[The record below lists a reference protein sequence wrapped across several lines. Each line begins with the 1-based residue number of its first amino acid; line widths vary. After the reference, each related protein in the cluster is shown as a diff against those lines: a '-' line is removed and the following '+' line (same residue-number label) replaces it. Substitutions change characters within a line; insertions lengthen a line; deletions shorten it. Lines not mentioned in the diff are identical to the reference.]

1 MSAAHPHREGLV
13 IAPLGGCGEI
23 GMNLTLYGAEGR
35 WLMVD
40 CGMTFADETLPGV
53 DLIVPDP
60 SFIESEAEDLVGLVV
75 THAHEDH
82 LGAIHHLWERF
93 RCPVYVTPFAA
104 AALRPKL
111 EEAGIQ
117 GDVPVHVVDSED
129 PLDLGPFRVT
139 MVGMT
144 HSTLEM
150 QALGIETRHG
160 AVLHTGDWKLDPDP
174 LLGEVSDE
182 AALKE
187 WGDRGVL
194 ALVCDSTNVFN
205 PGTSGSEADVR
216 RAMIE
221 LVKARPT
228 GRIVITSFASNVA
241 RLESAAAAAEA
252 ANRSFALVGRS
263 LWKFYEAAREAGY
276 LKKMRPPLRD
286 REAADLPAD
295 KVLFLCTGCQGEPRG
310 AMARI
315 AFEDHP
321 SIALGRGDT
330 AIFSSKIIPGNERT
344 LMRVHNALAL
354 SGVEVITEKDHMV
367 HVSGHPA
374 REELKRMYELVR
386 PELLV
391 PVHGEARHLIEQAR
405 FAVEEGGVPAAQVIL
420 NGDVLRL
427 APGKPRIVGEVPS
440 GRLAVDP
447 SGLVVMASAML
458 QHRRKL
464 SYNGVAMVVLV
475 VDEDSELVEDPRVL
489 LVGVADGSEMRRLT
503 EDIEIAI
510 EKEIG
515 KVNGRRP
522 ADDDTLAEAAMR
534 ALRRTVRQINGRR
547 PITECEVVRLE
558 AGEQVSAKK
567 LKEAV

>member
-1 MSAAHPHREGLV
+1 LSAAHPHRDGLV

-23 GMNLTLYGAEGR
+23 GMNLTLYGAEGK

-40 CGMTFADETLPGV
+40 CGMTFADESLPGI
-53 DLIVPDP
+53 DLVVPDP
-60 SFIESEAEDLVGLVV
+60 SFIASEADDLVGLVV

-82 LGAIHHLWERF
+82 LGAIHHLWDRF

-104 AALRPKL
+104 ESLRLKL
-111 EEAGIQ
+111 EEAGLR
-117 GDVPVHVVDSED
+117 DEVPVHIVRDEG

-139 MVGMT
+139 MIGLT

-150 QALGIETRHG
+150 QALAIETRHG
-160 AVLHTGDWKLDPDP
+160 TVLHSGDWKLDPDP
-174 LLGEVSDE
+174 LLGEMSDE
-182 AALKE
+182 AALKA

-194 ALVCDSTNVFN
+194 ALVCDSTNVFT

-216 RAMIE
+216 RSLID

-263 LWKFYEAAREAGY
+263 LWKFYEAARECGY
-276 LKKMRPPLRD
+276 LKKMRPPLSD
-286 REAADLPAD
+286 REAADLPSD
-295 KVLFLCTGCQGEPRG
+295 KVLFLCTGCQGEQRG

-315 AFEDHP
+315 AFDDHP
-321 SIALGRGDT
+321 TIALGRGDT

-354 SGVEVITEKDHMV
+354 AGVEVITEKEHMV

-405 FAVEEGGVPAAQVIL
+405 FGVEEGGVPAAQVIL

-427 APGKPRIVGEVPS
+427 APGKPQLVGEVPT

-464 SYNGVAMVVLV
+464 SFNGAAMIVLV
-475 VDEDSELVEDPRVL
+475 VDEDSELVEDPRVML
-489 LVGVADGSEMRRLT
+489 LGVADGKGLRQLT

-510 EKEIG
+510 DKEIAR
-515 KVNGRRP
+515 VNGRRP
-522 ADDDTLAEAAMR
+522 ADDDALAEAAVR
-534 ALRRTVRQINGRR
+534 ALRRVVRQINGRR

-558 AGEQVSAKK
+558 DGEQVSVKK

>member
-1 MSAAHPHREGLV
+1 MSAAHPHRDGLV

-23 GMNLTLYGAEGR
+23 GMNLTLYGAEGK

-40 CGMTFADETLPGV
+40 CGMTFADESLPGI
-53 DLIVPDP
+53 DLVVPDP
-60 SFIESEAEDLVGLVV
+60 SFIESEADDLVGLVV

-82 LGAIHHLWERF
+82 LGAIHFLWERF

-104 AALRPKL
+104 ESLRLKL
-111 EEAGIQ
+111 EEAGLLD
-117 GDVPVHVVDSED
+117 DVPMHIVRDD
-129 PLDLGPFRVT
+129 APLELKPFRVS
-139 MVGMT
+139 MIGLT

-150 QALGIETRHG
+150 QALAIETRHG
-160 AVLHTGDWKLDPDP
+160 TVIHSGDWKLDPDP
-174 LLGEVSDE
+174 LLGDVSDE
-182 AALKE
+182 AALRE
-187 WGDRGVL
+187 WGDKGVL

-216 RAMIE
+216 ATLIE

-228 GRIVITSFASNVA
+228 GRVVVTSFASNVA
-241 RLESAAAAAEA
+241 RLESAAAAAQA

-276 LKKMRPPLRD
+276 LKKMRPPLTD
-286 REAADLPAD
+286 REAAKLPAD

-315 AFEDHP
+315 TFDDHP
-321 SIALGRGDT
+321 TISLGQGDT

-344 LMRVHNALAL
+344 LYRVHNELTL
-354 SGVEVITEKDHMV
+354 NGVEVITEKDHMV

-405 FAVEEGGVPAAQVIL
+405 FGVEEGGVPAAQVIM

-427 APGKPRIVGEVPS
+427 APGKPRLVGEVPT

-464 SYNGVAMVVLV
+464 AYNGAAMVVLV
-475 VDEDSELVEDPRVL
+475 VDEESELVEDPRVVL
-489 LVGVADGSEMRRLT
+489 LGVAEGAEMRRLT
-503 EDIEIAI
+503 EDIEVAI

-515 KVNGRRP
+515 KVNGRRA
-522 ADDDTLAEAAMR
+522 ADDGTLAEAGVR

-558 AGEQVSAKK
+558 AGEQVSGKK